1 MVLRRKWVVSLIE
14 EHEEMMGQGDK
25 DVPDEKNLKL

>member
-14 EHEEMMGQGDK
+14 ELEKMMGQGDK